1 MKNFC
6 YQGSEHDCGYA
17 SLKML
22 LAIISK
28 NKNYLYLPKE
38 NECDTYS
45 LLDLIEIAATHQVNL
60 GGYEMEFNKI
70 HDQKLPLIIEVR
82 KNHLVV
88 LTKVKNGIY
97 YINDPSEG
105 KLRMKGE
112 ELANLYSGHVLR
124 VENENLNREY
134 KTEKPR
140 LVPKTYT
147 YVHIAVGAL
156 VVLMLGLDFY
166 LMNLSE
172 NIPFIF
178 MLIMFLILVEV
189 FENWYLVKMSD
200 YFDSTYIPLYFRKQQ
215 HQNSEEYQR
224 YLGVKVGL
232 FNNSK
237 SLVVYASLAIILGVL
252 ISINDPRNLLV
263 IAIIMLYKAVEKY
276 LTQFKDQERI
286 RELSEGEAGAFDH
299 QKEAVSTL
307 LDLNKKANKHAL
319 SLTTR
324 NCFFQLVLMFLTLFM
339 MILSKTMSANYAVF
353 HFGIYFVIGQ
363 GVTLIFDRIT
373 NHQDRVKSVTQ
384 FCDRCGL

>member
-38 NECDTYS
+38 KECDTYS

-70 HDQKLPLIIEVR
+70 HDQKLPLILEVR

-112 ELANLYSGHVLR
+112 ELAKLYSGHVLR
-124 VENENLNREY
+124 VEDENLNREY

-178 MLIMFLILVEV
+178 IMH
-189 FENWYLVKMSD
+189 SA
-200 YFDSTYIPLYFRKQQ
+200 Q
-215 HQNSEEYQR
+215 
-224 YLGVKVGL
+224 
-232 FNNSK
+232 
-237 SLVVYASLAIILGVL
+237 
-252 ISINDPRNLLV
+252 V
-263 IAIIMLYKAVEKY
+263 I
-276 LTQFKDQERI
+276 
-286 RELSEGEAGAFDH
+286 
-299 QKEAVSTL
+299 VS
-307 LDLNKKANKHAL
+307 
-319 SLTTR
+319 
-324 NCFFQLVLMFLTLFM
+324 
-339 MILSKTMSANYAVF
+339 
-353 HFGIYFVIGQ
+353 
-363 GVTLIFDRIT
+363 
-373 NHQDRVKSVTQ
+373 
-384 FCDRCGL
+384 